1 MDKLRTR
8 IRGLISIVP
17 PSQRVVMV
25 AAVALLIAGMVVFGR
40 WLTAPSYTLLYSGLD
55 DKTLAEVIDQLDTQ
69 KVPYKLDG
77 GGSQILVPRQEVYKI
92 RAAMA
97 KNGVGGSSAP
107 AGYELLDSNSLA
119 TSDFKQRVAYRRAL
133 EGELSKTI
141 MAMDGIDN
149 ATVRLA
155 LPSDSL
161 FEQDRKPETASILV
175 HSSKPLSASQVQA
188 VVFLVSSS
196 VEGLE
201 PGNVTVADATGQVL
215 SAAGQDGLPGTG
227 QDRNAAQKKEYES
240 GLVSQIQG
248 LLGAASGQQVASVV
262 VNADLDFDQATT
274 ETETYE
280 PASQVALKEQTSS
293 EKLTGNGATAS
304 GVPGVTG
311 GAAAAASGQQGVNYE
326 KTGGTTEFGV
336 NRTVTKTTTAPGTV
350 KKLSVAIML
359 DDGSKSGAKVPKPDQ
374 VEALVAAAVG
384 LDRNRGDTIEVTP
397 VAFPKTS
404 DKAAGADGGSSA
416 GGSLGD
422 KVGQFAGVAVLLIVA
437 VGLFLMSRGRKK
449 AVLEPV
455 LSGLPSGPATE
466 ALPAGGMSAGAPAA
480 ALGRGAAELPERGAR
495 EEVLDLVQRQPEEIA
510 ALLRSWLADRR
521 G

>member
-8 IRGLISIVP
+8 IRDLLSIVP
-17 PSQRVVMV
+17 PSQRVVIV

-40 WLTAPSYTLLYSGLD
+40 WLTAPSYTLLYSDLD
-55 DKTLAEVIDQLDTQ
+55 DKALAQVIDQLDTQ
-69 KVPYKLDG
+69 KVSYKLEG
-77 GGSQILVPRQEVYKI
+77 GGSQVLVPRQEVYKI
-92 RAAMA
+92 RAELA
-97 KNGVGGSSAP
+97 KNGLGGSSAP
-107 AGYELLDSNSLA
+107 AGYELLDENSLA
-119 TSDFKQRVAYRRAL
+119 TSDFKQRITYRRAL
-133 EGELSKTI
+133 EGELSKTV

-161 FEQDRKPETASILV
+161 FEQDRKPETASVLI
-175 HSSKPLSASQVQA
+175 HSSKPLSSSQVQA

-215 SAAGQDGLPGTG
+215 TAAGQDGLPGTG
-227 QDRNAAQKKEYES
+227 QDRNASQKKEYES

-274 ETETYE
+274 EREIYD
-280 PASQVALKEQTSS
+280 PLSKVPLREQTSS
-293 EKLTGNGATAS
+293 EKLTGDGNTAS

-311 GAAAAASGQQGVNYE
+311 EAAAAASGQQGVNYE
-326 KTGGTTEFGV
+326 KTGGTTEYGV
-336 NRTVTKTTTAPGTV
+336 NRTLTKTTAAPGALKT
-350 KKLSVAIML
+350 LSVAIML
-359 DDGSKSGAKVPKPDQ
+359 DDGSKSGAKLPKADQ
-374 VEALVAAAVG
+374 VKALVAAAVG
-384 LDRNRGDTIEVTP
+384 LDLSRGDTIEVTP
-397 VAFPKTS
+397 VAFPKAS
-404 DKAAGADGGSSA
+404 GEAAGDGGSSA
-416 GGSLGD
+416 AGTSLGD
-422 KVGQFAGVAVLLIVA
+422 KVGQFGGAAVLLIVA

-455 LSGLPSGPATE
+455 LAGLSAGQAAA
-466 ALPAGGMSAGAPAA
+466 ALPAGRTAAGA
-480 ALGRGAAELPERGAR
+480 LGAGAAQLPARGSR
-495 EEVLDLVQRQPEEIA
+495 DEVLDLVQRQPEEIA
-510 ALLRSWLADRR
+510 ALLRGWLADRR